1 MIQII
6 HLNRRQIAMK
16 KLTLLF
22 ASIILSTIL
31 GISSYAAPITE
42 GATTSVL
49 ETEAETDCMPL
60 NDYPFNQ

>member
-1 MIQII
+1 
-6 HLNRRQIAMK
+6 MK

-49 ETEAETDCMPL
+49 ETEDAADCIPL
-60 NDYPFNQ
+60 NDLPNSQA